1 MPDELH
7 SFRCDEENSEGRL
20 DKFLSSRM
28 EASRSQIQKW
38 IKDGLVRVNG
48 LETRKN
54 ASLQIGDTVDVSEP
68 PKITTIGVEPENI
81 PLDIVYEDSRLV
93 VVDKPKGMVTH
104 PGNGVRSGTLANAL
118 AHHFKT
124 LSDAGG
130 ADRPGIVHRLDR
142 DTSGL
147 LVVARDNHTHAALAR
162 QLAERHIHRTYET
175 LCWREPSP
183 EGTFD
188 WPLGRHPKDPLRR
201 AIVTDGKPAVTHY
214 HVLAWYQF
222 CAHLEVRLET
232 GRTHQIRVHLQHLDH
247 PILGDETYGGAM
259 PRTLPFSKSEQFTKN
274 LLELM
279 PRQALHAE
287 TLRFRQPTTGE
298 HLAFSAPLPPDM
310 QAVLEKIRSVVTP
323 DVER

>member
-1 MPDELH
+1 
-7 SFRCDEENSEGRL
+7 
-20 DKFLSSRM
+20 M

-232 GRTHQIRVHLQHLDH
+232 GRTHQIRVHLSHAGH
-247 PILGDETYGGAM
+247 PVCGDELYGGGDTVMGRIPPLFQTPAAG
-259 PRTLPFSKSEQFTKN
+259 
-274 LLELM
+274 LLKRLTS
-279 PRQALHAE
+279 QALHAVRLSFVHPGNGKLME
-287 TLRFRQPTTGE
+287 FQ
-298 HLAFSAPLPPDM
+298 SPLPGEFR
-310 QAVLEKIRSVVTP
+310 AALEYLQPYQRNTDS
-323 DVER
+323 